1 VAGYLPG
8 LWWVVGGGGSSEQ
21 ETSKKAARRA
31 SDNENFITVK
41 TPSIVS
47 GVRFVANEL
56 NHFFLKRPTHV
67 LRNKG
72 TNTMTE
78 RVSSESKEEMSDKS
92 RAEILVV
99 DDDAMSR
106 RVLAQL
112 LTAGGYQCRVSKNGS
127 EALETVQAEPPS
139 LLLLDFDMPGL
150 NGAEVLKRLRSDRH
164 SAVAQ
169 IPTIMLTGHGSEE
182 SEVSCLQAGAD
193 DFVTKPV
200 NAAVLRARIETQ
212 LRLRSM
218 RRQLE
223 RQNDELEEWRRNLE
237 RDLAAARLTQQSLI
251 PQKPLALAGWEVAT
265 CYRPV
270 IQVGGDIYGW
280 LRMKDG
286 RILFWIADG
295 TGHGAAAALLTTLA
309 KLLFHHGNDEQDT
322 PASVM
327 KAVNHDFRSIFGS
340 SSFMTA
346 MCVAVD
352 PATGSASVV
361 GAGHP
366 PLLVSRH
373 NGKTES
379 VRSIAPPLGLIEQ
392 SEFSETP
399 INLEPGD
406 AFLLYTDGLFSWT
419 KDERHRST
427 PQQLEK
433 MLDHSAPTAEALLK
447 EVLAYAAPDN
457 SVKTSPDDMTVL
469 AVRRMAGQ

>member
-1 VAGYLPG
+1 
-8 LWWVVGGGGSSEQ
+8 
-21 ETSKKAARRA
+21 
-31 SDNENFITVK
+31 
-41 TPSIVS
+41 
-47 GVRFVANEL
+47 
-56 NHFFLKRPTHV
+56 
-67 LRNKG
+67 
-72 TNTMTE
+72 MTG
-78 RVSSESKEEMSDKS
+78 RVSSESEEEMSDNS

-112 LTAGGYQCRVSKNGS
+112 LTATGYKCRVCKDGS
-127 EALETVQAEPPS
+127 EALETVHATPPS

-150 NGAEVLKRLRSDRH
+150 NGAEVLRRLRSDRH

-169 IPTIMLTGHGSEE
+169 IPTIMLTAHGSEE

-218 RRQLE
+218 RRQVE
-223 RQNDELEEWRRNLE
+223 RQNDELEKWRRNLE

-251 PQKPLALAGWEVAT
+251 PQKPLALPGWQVAT

-286 RILFWIADG
+286 RILFWIVDG

-309 KLLFHHGNDEQDT
+309 KLLFHHGNVEQDT
-322 PASVM
+322 PATVM
-327 KAVNHDFRSIFGS
+327 EAVNHDFRSIFGS
-340 SSFMTA
+340 RSFMTA
-346 MCVAVD
+346 MCVALD

-366 PLLVSRH
+366 PLLVTRR
-373 NGKTES
+373 NGTTES
-379 VRSIAPPLGLIEQ
+379 VASIAPPLGLIERP
-392 SEFSETP
+392 EFPETA

-406 AFLLYTDGLFSWT
+406 AFLLYTDGLFRWT
-419 KDERHRST
+419 KDERRRLT

-433 MLDHSAPTAEALLK
+433 MLDHSAPTADALLK
-447 EVLAYAAPDN
+447 GVLARAAPDGAMN
-457 SVKTSPDDMTVL
+457 SSPDDMTVL
-469 AVRRMAGQ
+469 AVRRMTGQ

>member
-1 VAGYLPG
+1 M
-8 LWWVVGGGGSSEQ
+8 Q
-21 ETSKKAARRA
+21 R
-31 SDNENFITVK
+31 
-41 TPSIVS
+41 
-47 GVRFVANEL
+47 GV
-56 NHFFLKRPTHV
+56 P
-67 LRNKG
+67 
-72 TNTMTE
+72 
-78 RVSSESKEEMSDKS
+78 SESKVQMSENS
-92 RAEILVV
+92 RGEILVV
-99 DDDAMSR
+99 DDDSMSR

-112 LTAGGYQCRVSKNGS
+112 LNVAGYNCRVSKDGS
-127 EALETVQAEPPS
+127 EALDIIHKRPPS
-139 LLLLDFDMPGL
+139 LLLLDFDMPGP
-150 NGAEVLKRLRSDRH
+150 NGAEVLKRLRSDRNPG
-164 SAVAQ
+164 VAR
-169 IPTIMLTGHGSEE
+169 IPTIMLTAHGSEK

-200 NAAVLRARIETQ
+200 NASVLRARIQTQ

-223 RQNDELEEWRRNLE
+223 RQKDELEKWRRNLE

-251 PQKPLALAGWEVAT
+251 PQKPLALPGWEVAT

-295 TGHGAAAALLTTLA
+295 IGHGAAAALLTTLA

-327 KAVNHDFRSIFGS
+327 EAVNHDFRSIFGS
-340 SSFMTA
+340 RSFMTA

-366 PLLVSRH
+366 PLLVSCH

-379 VRSIAPPLGLIEQ
+379 VCSIAPPLGLIEQ
-392 SEFSETP
+392 PEFSETP
-399 INLEPGD
+399 IDLEPGD

-419 KDERHRST
+419 KDEHRRLT

-447 EVLAYAAPDN
+447 GVLAYAAPDN
-457 SVKTSPDDMTVL
+457 SVNSSPDDMTLL
-469 AVRRMAGQ
+469 AVRRMARQ